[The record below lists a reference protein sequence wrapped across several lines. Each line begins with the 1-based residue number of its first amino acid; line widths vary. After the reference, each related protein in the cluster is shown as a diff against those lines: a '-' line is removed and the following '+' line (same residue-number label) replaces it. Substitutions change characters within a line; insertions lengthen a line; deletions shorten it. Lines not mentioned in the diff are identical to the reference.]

1 MNENKLNT
9 CQTCIYCESCDSTG
23 GQCRYNPPTLAKH
36 LILKGDKDGVVD
48 FIQRMNASLF
58 PVVMVDDIACSKYQE
73 NSRMKEL
80 CSE

>member
-1 MNENKLNT
+1 MNNDTLKT
-9 CQTCIYCESCDSTG
+9 CLTCIYCESCDSTG

-58 PVVMVDDIACSKYQE
+58 PVVWINDIACAKYQE

-80 CSE
+80 SSE